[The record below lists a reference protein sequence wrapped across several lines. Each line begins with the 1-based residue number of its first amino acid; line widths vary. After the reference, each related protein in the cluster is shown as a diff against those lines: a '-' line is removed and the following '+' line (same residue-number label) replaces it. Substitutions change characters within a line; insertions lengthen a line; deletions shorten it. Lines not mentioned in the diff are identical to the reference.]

1 MGENRT
7 EKTHDDK
14 SQEMYPHTRNI
25 QLEAGVEKRKERK
38 TGEGIDT
45 GMFLSVQGHFHQGC
59 SDLFGF
65 SSGKQCVANALSSII
80 FSKVKIQNVW
90 SSSDI
95 DRILTTGNELYGYLQ
110 ASSTVQNEYLLI
122 NELPSEIEVYDKCFS
137 MQIFESHVGLIGNDK
152 QSEIDGE
159 TYGISILEALQKS
172 FEVAECSFVCFGGNT
187 FSVMKVGKRYFLF
200 DSHARDHK
208 GLLDANGKSTL
219 IGIETL
225 EGVAQHCLNLA
236 LSLSVDQNSQ
246 FEITPVNI
254 TESGTDALQVMGE
267 ISSDETAEHIKNDSL
282 LDRYF
287 DDQECR
293 QKGMIKKKEEG
304 KINTSRKEYIKNYM
318 KNWRNKEHARNIE
331 KVRDKVAKQERRLET
346 EKRNIE
352 RERDKVARQEKRL
365 DNERRKIER
374 GRERRAR
381 QVKRLDKDARNIEK
395 ERDKTA
401 RQVKRLDKK
410 IRNIE
415 KEKDKTA
422 KQAKR
427 LDEETRNFEKER
439 DKTARQAKR
448 LDKEIRNI
456 EKERDK
462 TARQAKRLDK
472 EIRNIEKERDKTG
485 RQAKRLDEETR
496 NIEKERD
503 KTSRQ
508 AKRLDE
514 ETRNIEKER
523 DKTAR
528 QAKRLDEETR
538 NIEKDKDK
546 TARQAKR
553 LDKEI
558 RNVEKE
564 RDKAAKQRKRNN
576 PIFRLSEKEKGRI
589 AKQKER
595 KNIDVMKNE
604 RDRDVKRK
612 RKSREDSTFL
622 ELERIRKSVKRNNV
636 DYRVKEKFREKSAK
650 AHKRKD
656 PHFCRIEKIAR
667 KCRKYGSTLSEA
679 ISVFN
684 KRTEEGPLYVCTCC
698 QQTWFSHSV
707 VDSSFLKK
715 DLPPE
720 DVAKFLS
727 KYISVGGKE
736 WICLTCKKSIQDRK
750 MPKLSIANNV
760 QFPPKSEELEL
771 HQLEERLIALRIPF
785 MQIREL
791 PRGRQLSIKGNVV
804 NVPVDIQP
812 TVNSLP
818 RQFNNDITVPVRLK
832 RRLSYKTCDFVE
844 NVRPQH
850 VIIALHWLMRNSQ
863 MYKDANIH
871 IDEDWEARIT
881 ADSSEIISEYF
892 NTSTSGCTEGRNT
905 NFGVT
910 SDVLEESTF
919 EEIDEREGHSGSC
932 DTLLD
937 DANPVQD
944 QVYTF
949 APGEGQTPLSLYTDK
964 DAEFLSFPTIYCGQ
978 RMASNDD
985 REVKVHYSDLVKWE
999 LRNIDRRAANS
1010 VPNLFFKMKKI
1021 QMKQISDKVNL
1032 VLRRCKGTEKKL
1044 TAGDVLNQEV
1054 LDKITR
1060 LDEGYYIFRTLRNS
1074 PPYLE
1079 AKKKELFAMIRQLGL
1094 PTWFSS
1100 LSAADTRW
1108 PELLKTLAQ
1117 LNLKK
1122 SLTDEEIDK
1131 MTWAEKTDL
1140 VQKDPVTCVRFFDH
1154 RVHVFIN
1161 TVLKS
1166 EHHPVGELI
1175 DFFYRVEFQHRGSP
1189 HIHMLMW
1196 IKDAPKFKE
1205 DPVTHIAKFIDK
1217 YVSCSANCD
1226 DEIAPLI
1233 ELQIHKHSRTCRKK
1247 GKDICRFGFP
1257 QPPMDSTLILEPLSA
1272 DDSDAMTYK
1281 EIFTKVKKE
1290 LADMKE
1296 GKKISFS
1303 EFLQSLNLEKEDY
1316 IKSVRSSIDRPQ
1328 LFLKRNP
1335 CEIRVNPYMKNV
1347 LSAWRANHD
1356 LQFVLDPYAC
1366 AMYIVSYISKSQ
1378 RGMSNLLDQ
1387 ACKEAREGNM
1397 DLKKQVRHMG
1407 NKFLNAVEIS
1417 AQEAAYLNLQL
1428 PLTKSSRDVVF
1439 INTSP
1444 PEERTFL
1451 LKSKSALEEL
1461 PENSTDIHAS
1471 SIIKRYSQRPRQLE
1485 NWCLA
1490 DYAAELEIIYPKEF
1504 KENEEFQEQNDDTED
1519 EQELKDLEDEE
1530 MDSELIRIVMKN
1542 GIIIRQRKKAK
1553 CIRYVNY
1560 SIKIDSENHFRERI
1574 LLFHPWRK
1582 EQIDIKG
1589 NSTYEEKYNQL
1600 KSFIAAKVKKYERN
1614 AEELEKAQRQ
1624 AEEVDVQFDRVAPS
1638 TEQTEEED
1646 LDEGSRE
1653 SEAFVYFDP
1662 KRPLNHQTYDIGMDL
1677 GLPCSSNN
1685 DDQIH
1690 QYKMTNEQYFQ
1701 LVSKLNKKQMEFFTH
1716 VLHWIKTKKE
1726 PLRVFLTGGAG
1737 VGKSVVVRAL
1747 YEALTR
1753 HYCSTE
1759 GENPDDCKVLLCAPT
1774 GKAAFN
1780 IKGQTI
1786 HSAFKIPASQG
1797 FNCKPLDSESLNTL
1811 RTMYK
1816 YLSTVIIDE
1825 VSMVGNSQLN
1835 CVHERLKQIKGSKE
1849 YFGGINVILIGDLF
1863 QLKPVMDGWVFDD
1876 LKKNFGPL
1884 ATNLW
1889 RDLFTMHELT
1899 EIMRQKDDVHFA
1911 ELLNRLREGNQ
1922 TEADIQTLKQR
1933 CVDESQ
1939 PVYPRDAPRL
1949 YTRNES
1955 VNAYNNQVFLLADGE
1970 KVNIPAH
1977 DSVVGRENLLQH
1989 LNLPD
1994 DSSKTAGLAK
2004 NVPIAL
2010 RLQYEITANLC
2021 VEDGLTNGTS
2031 CKAEYIERRQEST
2044 ERPSIIWVSFDDRN
2058 TGKLW
2063 RYQYRHLFGPEVDKS
2078 WTPIFDVRRSFQY
2091 LRHTVVRIQFPL
2103 RLSAAKTIH
2112 KSQGDTMVQAVI
2124 NLDMNPKFTLPH
2136 IHYVALSRV
2145 TKITGLHILSL
2156 NENKICASEK
2166 VKKEMCRLRTEATLQ
2181 LCFKPID
2188 STNNQTINIAFQN
2201 VRSLH
2206 AHFASFKTE
2215 PNLQQCHIIGVAET
2229 WLTAS
2234 DENEDYELENYNM
2247 FRLDFALNR
2256 QCGRPH
2262 RGIITYIRNDC
2273 QINNHVSHSDK
2284 DIEWQYSEIKFK
2296 NESYQVVVLYRSP
2309 SSTVERAKNNF
2320 INKLSKVVKNHQN
2333 IIIIGDFN
2341 IDLCNGGSSVATY
2354 MSEAFSCKQIVS
2366 KTTHSSGSLIDHIYT
2381 NMTCNSITDVIE
2393 SVYSDHKII
2402 YTSLARDF

>member
-1 MGENRT
+1 MRCT
-7 EKTHDDK
+7 EK
-14 SQEMYPHTRNI
+14 
-25 QLEAGVEKRKERK
+25 
-38 TGEGIDT
+38 
-45 GMFLSVQGHFHQGC
+45 
-59 SDLFGF
+59 
-65 SSGKQCVANALSSII
+65 
-80 FSKVKIQNVW
+80 
-90 SSSDI
+90 
-95 DRILTTGNELYGYLQ
+95 
-110 ASSTVQNEYLLI
+110 
-122 NELPSEIEVYDKCFS
+122 
-137 MQIFESHVGLIGNDK
+137 
-152 QSEIDGE
+152 
-159 TYGISILEALQKS
+159 
-172 FEVAECSFVCFGGNT
+172 
-187 FSVMKVGKRYFLF
+187 
-200 DSHARDHK
+200 
-208 GLLDANGKSTL
+208 
-219 IGIETL
+219 
-225 EGVAQHCLNLA
+225 
-236 LSLSVDQNSQ
+236 
-246 FEITPVNI
+246 
-254 TESGTDALQVMGE
+254 
-267 ISSDETAEHIKNDSL
+267 
-282 LDRYF
+282 
-287 DDQECR
+287 
-293 QKGMIKKKEEG
+293 
-304 KINTSRKEYIKNYM
+304 
-318 KNWRNKEHARNIE
+318 
-331 KVRDKVAKQERRLET
+331 
-346 EKRNIE
+346 
-352 RERDKVARQEKRL
+352 ERDKNARK
-365 DNERRKIER
+365 
-374 GRERRAR
+374 A
-381 QVKRLDKDARNIEK
+381 KRLDKESRNIEK
-395 ERDKTA
+395 ERDK
-401 RQVKRLDKK
+401 
-410 IRNIE
+410 I
-415 KEKDKTA
+415 
-422 KQAKR
+422 
-427 LDEETRNFEKER
+427 
-439 DKTARQAKR
+439 ARQAKR
-448 LDKEIRNI
+448 LDKESRNI

-472 EIRNIEKERDKTG
+472 E
-485 RQAKRLDEETR
+485 
-496 NIEKERD
+496 
-503 KTSRQ
+503 S
-508 AKRLDE
+508 
-514 ETRNIEKER
+514 RNIEKER

-528 QAKRLDEETR
+528 QAKRLDKESR
-538 NIEKDKDK
+538 NTEKGRERATK
-546 TARQAKR
+546 QVKR
-553 LDKEI
+553 LNKEMRCI
-558 RNVEKE
+558 EKE
-564 RDKAAKQRKRNN
+564 RDKITKKRKRND
-576 PIFRLSEKEKGRI
+576 PIFRLSEKERERN
-589 AKQKER
+589 AKQKQR
-595 KNIDVMKNE
+595 ANIDIMNNE
-604 RDRDVKRK
+604 HDRDVRRK
-612 RKSREDSTFL
+612 RKCREDSAFL
-622 ELERIRKSVKRNNV
+622 EMERIRKSVKRNNI
-636 DYRVKEKFREKSAK
+636 DYRENEQSREKSAK
-650 AHKRKD
+650 AQKRKD
-656 PHFCRIEKIAR
+656 PQFCRKENIAR
-667 KCRKYGSTLSEA
+667 KCRKNGTSLTNA
-679 ISVFN
+679 ISAFN
-684 KRTEEGPLYVCTCC
+684 KRIEEGPLYVCTCC
-698 QQTWFSHSV
+698 HQTWFSHSV
-707 VDSSFLKK
+707 VDSNFLRKN
-715 DLPPE
+715 LPPE
-720 DVAKFLS
+720 DVAKFLTNYVS
-727 KYISVGGKE
+727 IGGKE
-736 WICLTCKKSIQDRK
+736 WICLTCKKSIQEKK
-750 MPKLSIANNV
+750 MPKLSIANHV
-760 QFPPKSEELEL
+760 QFPTKPEELEL

-785 MQIREL
+785 MQLREL

-832 RRLSYKTCDFVE
+832 KRLSYKTCDFVE

-871 IDEDWEARIT
+871 LDDEWEARIN

-892 NTSTSGCTEGRNT
+892 NTSTSGCTEARNT
-905 NFGVT
+905 NLDGT
-910 SDVLEESTF
+910 SDRLEESHF
-919 EEIDEREGHSGSC
+919 EELDEREGNSGSC

-1044 TAGDVLNQEV
+1044 TAGDVLNQEI

-1094 PTWFSS
+1094 PTWFAS

-1108 PELLKTLAQ
+1108 SELLKTLAQ

-1122 SLTDEEIDK
+1122 SLTDEEIDN

-1161 TVLKS
+1161 TVLKN
-1166 EHHPVGELI
+1166 EDQPVGELI

-1196 IKDAPKFKE
+1196 IKHAPKFKE
-1205 DPVTHIAKFIDK
+1205 DPVSEIAQFIDK

-1226 DEIAPLI
+1226 DDDREFVD
-1233 ELQIHKHSRTCRKK
+1233 LQIHKHSRTCRKK

-1257 QPPMDSTLILEPLSA
+1257 QPPMDSTLILEPLTA
-1272 DDSDAMTYK
+1272 DDPDSMRYK
-1281 EIFTKVKKE
+1281 EIFAKVKKE

-1296 GKKISFS
+1296 GKSISFN
-1303 EFLQSLNLEKEDY
+1303 EFLHSLNLEKEDY
-1316 IKSVRSSIDRPQ
+1316 IKSVRSSLDGPQ
-1328 LFLKRNP
+1328 LFLKRTP
-1335 CEIRVNPYMKNV
+1335 SEIRVNPYMKNV
-1347 LSAWRANHD
+1347 LTAWRANHD

-1417 AQEAAYLNLQL
+1417 AQEASYLNLQL

-1444 PEERTFL
+1444 PEERTLL
-1451 LKSKSALEEL
+1451 LKCKSALEEL

-1471 SIIKRYSQRPRQLE
+1471 SVIKRYSQRPRQLE

-1490 DYAAELEIIYPKEF
+1490 DYAAELEIVYPKEF
-1504 KENEEFQEQNDDTED
+1504 KESDELLEQNDDSED
-1519 EQELKDLEDEE
+1519 EQEFRELEDEE
-1530 MDSELIRIVMKN
+1530 INSELIRIVLKN
-1542 GIIIRQRKKAK
+1542 GIIIRQRRKAK

-1560 SIKIDSENHFRERI
+1560 SIKVDSENHYRERI

-1582 EQIDIKG
+1582 EEIDIKG
-1589 NSTYEEKYNQL
+1589 NKSTYEEKYNQL
-1600 KSFIAAKVKKYERN
+1600 KSFIGAKVKKYERN
-1614 AEELEKAQRQ
+1614 AGELEEAQRQ
-1624 AEEVDVQFDRVAPS
+1624 AEEADVQFDRVAPS
-1638 TEQTEEED
+1638 AEQTEQED
-1646 LDEGSRE
+1646 LEEGSRE

-1662 KRPLNHQTYDIGMDL
+1662 KRPENHQNYDIGVDL
-1677 GLPCSSNN
+1677 GLPSCSTN
-1685 DDQIH
+1685 DDQTL
-1690 QYKMTNEQYFQ
+1690 QYKMTNELYFQ
-1701 LVSKLNKKQMEFFTH
+1701 LVSKLNKKQMDFFTH

-1811 RTMYK
+1811 RTKYK

-1884 ATNLW
+1884 AINLW
-1889 RDLFTMHELT
+1889 RELFTMHELT
-1899 EIMRQKDDVHFA
+1899 EIMRQKDDVQFA

-1922 TEADIQTLKQR
+1922 SEADIQTLKQH

-1939 PVYPRDAPRL
+1939 SECFRNVPRL

-1955 VNAYNNQVFLLADGE
+1955 VNAYNNQVFLLAQGE

-1977 DSVVGRENLLQH
+1977 DSVVGRENLIQH

-2010 RLQYEITANLC
+2010 GLQYEITANLS

-2031 CKAEYIERRQEST
+2031 CRVEYIDRRQENT

-2058 TGKLW
+2058 TAKSW
-2063 RYQYRHLFGPEVDKS
+2063 RYQYRHLFGHEVDKS

-2103 RLSAAKTIH
+2103 RLSAAKTVH
-2112 KSQGDTMVQAVI
+2112 KSQGDTMDQAVI
-2124 NLDMNPKFTLPH
+2124 NLDMNPKFSLPH

-2156 NENKICASEK
+2156 NENKMCASEK

-2181 LCFKPID
+2181 LCFQPID

-2206 AHFASFKTE
+2206 AHFASFKNE
-2215 PNLQQCHIIGVAET
+2215 PNLQRCHIIGVAET

-2234 DENEDYELENYNM
+2234 DENEDYELENYSM
-2247 FRLDFALNR
+2247 FRLDFALNQ
-2256 QCGRPH
+2256 QCARPH

-2273 QINNHVSHSDK
+2273 QIINHVSHSDK
-2284 DIEWQYSEIKFK
+2284 DLEWQYSEVKFK
-2296 NESYQVVVLYRSP
+2296 NENYQVVVLYRSP
-2309 SSTVERAKNNF
+2309 GSTVERAKNNF
-2320 INKLSKVVKNHQN
+2320 MNKLSKVVKNQQN
-2333 IIIIGDFN
+2333 IVIIGDFN
-2341 IDLCNGGSSVATY
+2341 IDLSHGGSSVATY
-2354 MSEAFSCKQIVS
+2354 MSAAFSCNQIVS
-2366 KTTHSSGSLIDHIYT
+2366 KSTHSSGSLIDHIYT
-2381 NMTCNSITDVIE
+2381 NVTCHIITDVIE
-2393 SVYSDHKII
+2393 SVYSDHKVI
-2402 YTSLARDF
+2402 YTSLARDI

>member
-1 MGENRT
+1 
-7 EKTHDDK
+7 
-14 SQEMYPHTRNI
+14 
-25 QLEAGVEKRKERK
+25 
-38 TGEGIDT
+38 
-45 GMFLSVQGHFHQGC
+45 
-59 SDLFGF
+59 
-65 SSGKQCVANALSSII
+65 
-80 FSKVKIQNVW
+80 
-90 SSSDI
+90 
-95 DRILTTGNELYGYLQ
+95 
-110 ASSTVQNEYLLI
+110 
-122 NELPSEIEVYDKCFS
+122 
-137 MQIFESHVGLIGNDK
+137 
-152 QSEIDGE
+152 
-159 TYGISILEALQKS
+159 
-172 FEVAECSFVCFGGNT
+172 
-187 FSVMKVGKRYFLF
+187 
-200 DSHARDHK
+200 
-208 GLLDANGKSTL
+208 
-219 IGIETL
+219 
-225 EGVAQHCLNLA
+225 
-236 LSLSVDQNSQ
+236 
-246 FEITPVNI
+246 
-254 TESGTDALQVMGE
+254 
-267 ISSDETAEHIKNDSL
+267 
-282 LDRYF
+282 
-287 DDQECR
+287 
-293 QKGMIKKKEEG
+293 
-304 KINTSRKEYIKNYM
+304 
-318 KNWRNKEHARNIE
+318 
-331 KVRDKVAKQERRLET
+331 
-346 EKRNIE
+346 
-352 RERDKVARQEKRL
+352 
-365 DNERRKIER
+365 
-374 GRERRAR
+374 
-381 QVKRLDKDARNIEK
+381 
-395 ERDKTA
+395 
-401 RQVKRLDKK
+401 
-410 IRNIE
+410 
-415 KEKDKTA
+415 
-422 KQAKR
+422 
-427 LDEETRNFEKER
+427 
-439 DKTARQAKR
+439 
-448 LDKEIRNI
+448 
-456 EKERDK
+456 
-462 TARQAKRLDK
+462 
-472 EIRNIEKERDKTG
+472 
-485 RQAKRLDEETR
+485 
-496 NIEKERD
+496 
-503 KTSRQ
+503 
-508 AKRLDE
+508 
-514 ETRNIEKER
+514 
-523 DKTAR
+523 
-528 QAKRLDEETR
+528 
-538 NIEKDKDK
+538 
-546 TARQAKR
+546 
-553 LDKEI
+553 
-558 RNVEKE
+558 
-564 RDKAAKQRKRNN
+564 
-576 PIFRLSEKEKGRI
+576 
-589 AKQKER
+589 
-595 KNIDVMKNE
+595 
-604 RDRDVKRK
+604 
-612 RKSREDSTFL
+612 
-622 ELERIRKSVKRNNV
+622 
-636 DYRVKEKFREKSAK
+636 
-650 AHKRKD
+650 
-656 PHFCRIEKIAR
+656 
-667 KCRKYGSTLSEA
+667 
-679 ISVFN
+679 
-684 KRTEEGPLYVCTCC
+684 
-698 QQTWFSHSV
+698 
-707 VDSSFLKK
+707 
-715 DLPPE
+715 
-720 DVAKFLS
+720 
-727 KYISVGGKE
+727 
-736 WICLTCKKSIQDRK
+736 
-750 MPKLSIANNV
+750 MPKLSIANHV
-760 QFPPKSEELEL
+760 QFPTKPEELEL
-771 HQLEERLIALRIPF
+771 HHLEERLIALRIPF
-785 MQIREL
+785 MQLREL

-832 RRLSYKTCDFVE
+832 KRLSYKTCDFVE

-871 IDEDWEARIT
+871 LDDEWEARIN

-892 NTSTSGCTEGRNT
+892 NTSTSGCTEAGNT
-905 NFGVT
+905 NLDGT
-910 SDVLEESTF
+910 SDRLEESHF
-919 EEIDEREGHSGSC
+919 EELDEREGNSGSC

-1044 TAGDVLNQEV
+1044 TAGDVLNQEI

-1094 PTWFSS
+1094 PTWFAS

-1108 PELLKTLAQ
+1108 SELLKTLAQ

-1122 SLTDEEIDK
+1122 SLTDEEIDN

-1161 TVLKS
+1161 TVLKN
-1166 EHHPVGELI
+1166 EDHPVGELI
-1175 DFFYRVEFQHRGSP
+1175 DFFYRVEFQQRGSP

-1205 DPVTHIAKFIDK
+1205 DPVSEIAQFIDK
-1217 YVSCSANCD
+1217 YVYCSANCD
-1226 DEIAPLI
+1226 DDDREFVD
-1233 ELQIHKHSRTCRKK
+1233 LQIHKHSRTCRKK

-1257 QPPMDSTLILEPLSA
+1257 QPPMDSTLILEPLTA
-1272 DDSDAMTYK
+1272 DDPDSMRYK
-1281 EIFTKVKKE
+1281 EIFAKVKKE

-1296 GKKISFS
+1296 GKSISFN
-1303 EFLQSLNLEKEDY
+1303 EFLHSLNLEKEDY
-1316 IKSVRSSIDRPQ
+1316 IKSVRSSLDGPQ
-1328 LFLKRNP
+1328 LFLKRTP
-1335 CEIRVNPYMKNV
+1335 SEIRVNPYMKNV
-1347 LSAWRANHD
+1347 LTAWRANHD

-1397 DLKKQVRHMG
+1397 DLKKQVRHIG

-1417 AQEAAYLNLQL
+1417 AQKAAYLNLQL

-1444 PEERTFL
+1444 PEERTLL
-1451 LKSKSALEEL
+1451 LKCKSALEEL

-1471 SIIKRYSQRPRQLE
+1471 SVIKRYSQRPRQLE

-1490 DYAAELEIIYPKEF
+1490 DYAAELEIVYPKEF
-1504 KENEEFQEQNDDTED
+1504 KESDELLEQNDDSED
-1519 EQELKDLEDEE
+1519 EQEFRELEDEE
-1530 MDSELIRIVMKN
+1530 INSELTRIVLKN
-1542 GIIIRQRKKAK
+1542 GIIIRQRRKAK

-1560 SIKIDSENHFRERI
+1560 SIKVDSENHYRERI

-1582 EQIDIKG
+1582 EEIDIKG
-1589 NSTYEEKYNQL
+1589 NKSTYEEKYKQL
-1600 KSFIAAKVKKYERN
+1600 KSFIRAKVKKYERN
-1614 AEELEKAQRQ
+1614 AGELEEAQRQ
-1624 AEEVDVQFDRVAPS
+1624 AEEADVQFDRVAPS
-1638 TEQTEEED
+1638 AEQTEQED
-1646 LDEGSRE
+1646 LEEGSRE

-1662 KRPLNHQTYDIGMDL
+1662 KRPENHQNYDIGVDL
-1677 GLPCSSNN
+1677 GLPSCSTN
-1685 DDQIH
+1685 DDQTL
-1690 QYKMTNEQYFQ
+1690 QYKMTNELYFQ
-1701 LVSKLNKKQMEFFTH
+1701 
-1716 VLHWIKTKKE
+1716 
-1726 PLRVFLTGGAG
+1726 VFLTGGAG

-1811 RTMYK
+1811 RTKYK

-1884 ATNLW
+1884 AINLW
-1889 RDLFTMHELT
+1889 RALFTMHELT
-1899 EIMRQKDDVHFA
+1899 EIMRQKDDVQFA

-1922 TEADIQTLKQR
+1922 SEADIQTLKQH
-1933 CVDESQ
+1933 CVDESKSECFRN
-1939 PVYPRDAPRL
+1939 VPRL

-1955 VNAYNNQVFLLADGE
+1955 VNAYNNQVFLLAQGE

-1977 DSVVGRENLLQH
+1977 DSVVGRENLIQH

-2010 RLQYEITANLC
+2010 GLQYEITANLS
-2021 VEDGLTNGTS
+2021 VEDVLTNGTS
-2031 CKAEYIERRQEST
+2031 CRVEYIDRRQENT

-2058 TGKLW
+2058 TAKSW
-2063 RYQYRHLFGPEVDKS
+2063 RYQYRHLFGHEVDKS

-2103 RLSAAKTIH
+2103 RLSAAKTVH
-2112 KSQGDTMVQAVI
+2112 KSQGDTMDQAVI
-2124 NLDMNPKFTLPH
+2124 NLDMNPKFSLPH

-2156 NENKICASEK
+2156 NENKMCASEK

-2181 LCFKPID
+2181 LCFQPID

-2206 AHFASFKTE
+2206 AHFESFKNE
-2215 PNLQQCHIIGVAET
+2215 PNLQRCHIIGVAET

-2234 DENEDYELENYNM
+2234 VENEDFELENYSM
-2247 FRLDFALNR
+2247 FRLDFALNQ
-2256 QCGRPH
+2256 QCARPH

-2273 QINNHVSHSDK
+2273 QIINHVSHSDK
-2284 DIEWQYSEIKFK
+2284 DLEWQYSEVKFK
-2296 NESYQVVVLYRSP
+2296 NENYQVVVLYRIP
-2309 SSTVERAKNNF
+2309 GSTVERAKNNF
-2320 INKLSKVVKNHQN
+2320 MNKLSKVVKNHQN
-2333 IIIIGDFN
+2333 I
-2341 IDLCNGGSSVATY
+2341 LSSHY
-2354 MSEAFSCKQIVS
+2354 WGFQ
-2366 KTTHSSGSLIDHIYT
+2366 YR
-2381 NMTCNSITDVIE
+2381 SI
-2393 SVYSDHKII
+2393 S
-2402 YTSLARDF
+2402 

>member
-1 MGENRT
+1 M
-7 EKTHDDK
+7 D
-14 SQEMYPHTRNI
+14 I
-25 QLEAGVEKRKERK
+25 RK
-38 TGEGIDT
+38 
-45 GMFLSVQGHFHQGC
+45 
-59 SDLFGF
+59 
-65 SSGKQCVANALSSII
+65 
-80 FSKVKIQNVW
+80 
-90 SSSDI
+90 
-95 DRILTTGNELYGYLQ
+95 
-110 ASSTVQNEYLLI
+110 
-122 NELPSEIEVYDKCFS
+122 
-137 MQIFESHVGLIGNDK
+137 
-152 QSEIDGE
+152 
-159 TYGISILEALQKS
+159 
-172 FEVAECSFVCFGGNT
+172 
-187 FSVMKVGKRYFLF
+187 
-200 DSHARDHK
+200 
-208 GLLDANGKSTL
+208 
-219 IGIETL
+219 
-225 EGVAQHCLNLA
+225 
-236 LSLSVDQNSQ
+236 
-246 FEITPVNI
+246 
-254 TESGTDALQVMGE
+254 
-267 ISSDETAEHIKNDSL
+267 
-282 LDRYF
+282 
-287 DDQECR
+287 
-293 QKGMIKKKEEG
+293 
-304 KINTSRKEYIKNYM
+304 
-318 KNWRNKEHARNIE
+318 IE
-331 KVRDKVAKQERRLET
+331 K
-346 EKRNIE
+346 
-352 RERDKVARQEKRL
+352 ERDKAARQAKRL
-365 DNERRKIER
+365 DEKTRNTEKEKDKI
-374 GRERRAR
+374 AR
-381 QVKRLDKDARNIEK
+381 QAKRLDVDIRNIEK
-395 ERDKTA
+395 ERDKAA
-401 RQVKRLDKK
+401 RQAKRLDEKTRNTEK
-410 IRNIE
+410 EKDKIARQAKRLDMDIRNIEKERDKAARQAKRLDEKTRNTE

-422 KQAKR
+422 KQ
-427 LDEETRNFEKER
+427 
-439 DKTARQAKR
+439 
-448 LDKEIRNI
+448 
-456 EKERDK
+456 
-462 TARQAKRLDK
+462 
-472 EIRNIEKERDKTG
+472 
-485 RQAKRLDEETR
+485 
-496 NIEKERD
+496 
-503 KTSRQ
+503 
-508 AKRLDE
+508 
-514 ETRNIEKER
+514 
-523 DKTAR
+523 
-528 QAKRLDEETR
+528 
-538 NIEKDKDK
+538 
-546 TARQAKR
+546 
-553 LDKEI
+553 
-558 RNVEKE
+558 
-564 RDKAAKQRKRNN
+564 RKRHN
-576 PIFRLSEKEKGRI
+576 PIFRLYQKEKERT

-604 RDRDVKRK
+604 RERDVKRK
-612 RKSREDSTFL
+612 RKSREDSAFL
-622 ELERIRKSVKRNNV
+622 EVERIRKSMKRNNV
-636 DYRVKEKFREKSAK
+636 HYRAKEQFRGKSAK
-650 AHKRKD
+650 AQKRRD
-656 PHFCRIEKIAR
+656 PHFCRKENIAR
-667 KCRKYGSTLSEA
+667 KQRKYGSTLSES

-707 VDSSFLKK
+707 VDSSFLKQN
-715 DLPPE
+715 LPPE

-727 KYISVGGKE
+727 KYISVDGKE
-736 WICLTCKKSIQDRK
+736 WICLTCKKSIQDGK
-750 MPKLSIANNV
+750 MPKLSVANHV
-760 QFPPKSEELEL
+760 QFPSKPEELQL

-844 NVRPQH
+844 NVRPKH

-863 MYKDANIH
+863 MYKDAKIH
-871 IDEDWEARIT
+871 VDEEWEARIT

-892 NTSTSGCTEGRNT
+892 NTSTSECIEGRNT
-905 NFGVT
+905 NVGVT
-910 SDVLEESTF
+910 SDEKEESAF

-1094 PTWFSS
+1094 PTWFAS

-1108 PELLKTLAQ
+1108 SELLKTLAQ

-1122 SLTDEEIDK
+1122 SLTDEEVDK
-1131 MTWAEKTDL
+1131 LTWAEKTDL

-1166 EHHPVGELI
+1166 EDQPVGELI

-1205 DPVTHIAKFIDK
+1205 DPVTDIAKFIDQ
-1217 YVSCSANCD
+1217 YVSCSVNCD
-1226 DEIAPLI
+1226 DEVEPFV

-1272 DDSDAMTYK
+1272 DDSDALTYK

-1296 GKKISFS
+1296 GKNISFS

-1316 IKSVRSSIDRPQ
+1316 IKSIRSSLDGPQ
-1328 LFLKRNP
+1328 LFLKRTP
-1335 CEIRVNPYMKNV
+1335 SEIRVNPYMKNV
-1347 LSAWRANHD
+1347 LTAWRANHD

-1417 AQEAAYLNLQL
+1417 AQEAAYLSLQL

-1444 PEERTFL
+1444 PEERTLL
-1451 LKSKSALEEL
+1451 LKCKSALEEL

-1471 SIIKRYSQRPRQLE
+1471 SLIKRYSQRPRQLE

-1490 DYAAELEIIYPKEF
+1490 DYAAEIEIVYPKDF
-1504 KENEEFQEQNDDTED
+1504 KENELLEQNDDSED
-1519 EQELKDLEDEE
+1519 EKELRDLEEE
-1530 MDSELIRIVMKN
+1530 ENNLELIRIVLKN
-1542 GIIIRQRKKAK
+1542 GIIIRQRRKAK

-1560 SIKIDSENHFRERI
+1560 SIKVDSENHYREKI

-1582 EQIDIKG
+1582 EDVDIKG
-1589 NSTYEEKYNQL
+1589 DKSTYEEKYNQL
-1600 KSFIAAKVKKYERN
+1600 KSFIGAKLKKYEHN
-1614 AEELEKAQRQ
+1614 AEELEEAQRQ

-1638 TEQTEEED
+1638 AEQTEQED
-1646 LDEGSRE
+1646 FDEGSRE

-1662 KRPLNHQTYDIGMDL
+1662 KRPENHQNYDIGIDL
-1677 GLPCSSNN
+1677 GLPSSSTN
-1685 DDQIH
+1685 DDQTL
-1690 QYKMTNEQYFQ
+1690 QYKMTNEMYFQ

-1737 VGKSVVVRAL
+1737 VGKSVVVRTL

-1797 FNCKPLDSESLNTL
+1797 FNCKPLDSESLNSL
-1811 RTMYK
+1811 RTKYK

-1889 RDLFTMHELT
+1889 RELFTMHELT
-1899 EIMRQKDDVHFA
+1899 EIMRQKDDIHFA

-1922 TEADIQTLKQR
+1922 TEADIKTLKQR

-1939 PVYPRDAPRL
+1939 PVYPRDALRL

-1970 KVNIPAH
+1970 KVNIPAY
-1977 DSVVGRENLLQH
+1977 DSVVGRENLIQH

-2010 RLQYEITANLC
+2010 GLQYEITANLC

-2031 CKAEYIERRQEST
+2031 CKVEYIERRQEST
-2044 ERPSIIWVSFDDRN
+2044 ERPSIIWVSFNDTN
-2058 TGKLW
+2058 TGKSW
-2063 RYQYRHLFGPEVDKS
+2063 RYQYRHLFGHEVDKS

-2112 KSQGDTMVQAVI
+2112 KSQGDTMDQAVI

-2136 IHYVALSRV
+2136 IHYVALSR
-2145 TKITGLHILSL
+2145 
-2156 NENKICASEK
+2156 
-2166 VKKEMCRLRTEATLQ
+2166 
-2181 LCFKPID
+2181 
-2188 STNNQTINIAFQN
+2188 N

-2206 AHFASFKTE
+2206 AHFASFKNE
-2215 PNLQQCHIIGVAET
+2215 PNLQQSHIIGVAET

-2234 DENEDYELENYNM
+2234 DENEDYELENYSM
-2247 FRLDFALNR
+2247 FSCAWVTPKRLSRQQHHGQRAWNRLKRHSCCLLWRTLKAVMDYQPYDQESFEVDEFFYSIRPVRPYHPDNKPRRHVRFSKKGKVKRSDILDVKIPVFSDRDVSSELVAEEEVVDDSYPEESMTDSHVESALVAIPIRQYTPEGEFVPFDGDGNLDTKTRNPDLTCLLQTGISDATSLMGDISQPGRNPDLTCPLQTGISDSTSPLRGDISQPGNDVHMDHPVEVQAEVHSVDVGSVAQAKPLEDRGVSKSEKNR
-2256 QCGRPH
+2256 
-2262 RGIITYIRNDC
+2262 
-2273 QINNHVSHSDK
+2273 
-2284 DIEWQYSEIKFK
+2284 
-2296 NESYQVVVLYRSP
+2296 
-2309 SSTVERAKNNF
+2309 A
-2320 INKLSKVVKNHQN
+2320 
-2333 IIIIGDFN
+2333 
-2341 IDLCNGGSSVATY
+2341 GGSAKSVLSNVQPELKPKAKY
-2354 MSEAFSCKQIVS
+2354 GFSESEYDNSDLDSDYRPDSGDNGSSGEDSESGSGDESVSVGDDADTGDGVQASNLDACALKGAAGVNRSYARRQRGGLAMRGRTRARMQVS
-2366 KTTHSSGSLIDHIYT
+2366 KDGKK
-2381 NMTCNSITDVIE
+2381 E
-2393 SVYSDHKII
+2393 
-2402 YTSLARDF
+2402 